1 MSETL
6 DTTTTTTTAKR
17 PTFLTVLCILSF
29 ISAGLGVIF
38 LLLGTVLAGGAQMAA
53 NSAETAGAEVSSQM
67 GNVWLY
73 LGLAAA
79 MIVVSLVGVI
89 KMWKLQ
95 KSGFYLYV
103 VAAVAGI
110 IVDVAVGSGLSVVG
124 IVISLAFIVM
134 YGLNLKHMK

>member
-6 DTTTTTTTAKR
+6 DATTTTGKR

-29 ISAGLGVIF
+29 IAAGLGIVF
-38 LLLGTVLAGGAQMAA
+38 LLLGTILAGGAQVAVS
-53 NSAETAGAEVSSQM
+53 SAENAGAEVTSQM

-73 LGLAAA
+73 LIVAAA
-79 MIVVSLVGVI
+79 LIAVSLIGVI

-95 KSGFYLYV
+95 KSGFYMYV

-110 IVDVAVGSGLSVVG
+110 IVDIVLGAGFSAVGA
-124 IVISLAFIVM
+124 VITVAFVVM
-134 YGLNLKHMK
+134 YGVNLKHMK